1 MRFFRSGSFIKKIIV
16 SLVGLS
22 FICGTFLIL
31 TYFVAGGGAGSI
43 KSYRYATTK
52 NNLQK
57 AVMTVIRNNPNIYRD
72 NIKDKGVDTPIES
85 RYRDSNADLAAGANY
100 YNDVVNYVT
109 ITIKDGRLKDE
120 FTFRYYGDQEYWK
133 SSPSSEI
140 FIVYAYDKDGKGGS
154 DGHGDLSKKMERE
167 FTEVFE
173 SQFVDKINK
182 ELHLEPA
189 INSD

>member
-1 MRFFRSGSFIKKIIV
+1 MKILRAGSPIKNIAI
-16 SLVGLS
+16 SLAGLT
-22 FICGTFLIL
+22 FLCGVFLIL
-31 TYFVAGGGAGSI
+31 IYFVIGGGAGSI

-52 NNLQK
+52 NNLQT
-57 AVMTVIRNNPNIYRD
+57 AVMTVIRNSPNIYRD
-72 NIKDKGVDTPIES
+72 STRDNSVDTSIES
-85 RYRDSNADLAAGANY
+85 RYKDSNVDLAAGVNY

-109 ITIKDGRLKDE
+109 ITIKDGQLKDE

-140 FIVYAYDKDGKGGS
+140 FIVYAYDKDRKGGS

-173 SQFVDKINK
+173 SQFVAKINK
-182 ELHLEPA
+182 ELHLEPN